1 MSIDSKTEKELNKMS
16 YITVKNFGE
25 DRFEEKKS
33 EFIGYAK
40 RVENEEE
47 AKSFISEIKN
57 MHKQARHNCSA
68 YIIGSNMNI
77 QRYSDDGEPQGTA
90 GIPILEVMK
99 KSGVTDCAV
108 VVTRY
113 FGGILLG
120 TGGLT
125 RAYTKGASIA
135 IKAAGIVEKVEGLKL
150 SFEMEYDLFGKIQ
163 YICGQNSWHIEDIE
177 YTNKVIVH
185 LLSEKTIANS
195 IESEVV
201 EAANGKV
208 IVRKS
213 DEGIYFKE
221 GNRLYS
227 EI

>member
-1 MSIDSKTEKELNKMS
+1 MS
-16 YITVKNFGE
+16 YITIKSFGE

-47 AKSFISEIKN
+47 AKAFINEIKN

-68 YIIGSNMNI
+68 YIIGKNMNI
-77 QRYSDDGEPQGTA
+77 QKYSDDGEPQGTA

-99 KSGVTDCAV
+99 KSRVTDCAV

-150 SFEMEYDLFGKIQ
+150 SFEMEYDLYGKVQ
-163 YICGQNSWHIEDIE
+163 HICGQNAWHIEDTE
-177 YTNKVIVH
+177 YTDKVILH
-185 LLSEKTIANS
+185 ILSEKTISDNMENEI
-195 IESEVV
+195 IEST
-201 EAANGKV
+201 NGKV
-208 IVRKS
+208 IIHKS
-213 DEGIYFKE
+213 EEGLYFKE
-221 GNRLYS
+221 GNRLYAKL
-227 EI
+227 

>member
-1 MSIDSKTEKELNKMS
+1 MS
-16 YITVKNFGE
+16 YITIKDFGE

-40 RVENEEE
+40 RVESEEE
-47 AKSFISEIKN
+47 AKAFINEIKSK
-57 MHKQARHNCSA
+57 HKQATHNCSA
-68 YIIGSNMNI
+68 YIIGQNMNI

-99 KSGVTDCAV
+99 KSRITDCAV

-120 TGGLT
+120 AGGLT

-135 IKAAGIVEKVEGLKL
+135 IKSAGVVEKVDGLKL
-150 SFEMEYDLFGKIQ
+150 SFEMEYDLFGKVQ
-163 YICGQNSWHIEDIE
+163 HLCGQNSWHIEDTE
-177 YTNKVIVH
+177 YSDKVIVNI
-185 LLSEKTIANS
+185 LAEKAISEDMENEI
-195 IESEVV
+195 IE
-201 EAANGKV
+201 ATNGKI

-213 DEGIYFKE
+213 EEGIYFKE
-221 GNRLYS
+221 GNRLYTR
-227 EI
+227 I

>member
-1 MSIDSKTEKELNKMS
+1 MA
-16 YITVKNFGE
+16 YITIRDRGE

-47 AKSFISEIKN
+47 AKAFVNEIKS
-57 MHKQARHNCSA
+57 MHKQARHNCWA
-68 YIIGSNMNI
+68 YVIGENYGI

-99 KSGVTDCAV
+99 KQGITDCAV

-120 TGGLT
+120 AGGLT

-135 IKAAGIVEKVEGLKL
+135 VTAAGIVEKVHGFKVSIEI
-150 SFEMEYDLFGKIQ
+150 EYDLIGKIQ
-163 YICGQNSWHIEDIE
+163 YLCGQNNWHIEDSE
-177 YTNKVIVH
+177 YTDKVILH
-185 LLSEKTIANS
+185 IYAENITISLIEK
-195 IESEVV
+195 EVTEV
-201 EAANGKV
+201 TNGKA
-208 IVRKS
+208 IISKS
-213 DEGIYFKE
+213 EEGIYFKE
-221 GNRLYS
+221 NNRLFKA
-227 EI
+227 I